1 MHYQFNAT
9 DWKRLSSIERAQ
21 RCQFLS
27 EEAMM
32 MAEKAVPELR
42 VRYCEFAEA
51 FLRACKRLRRQGQS
65 LEGRPRSEVSRA

>member
-51 FLRACKRLRRQGQS
+51 FLRLANDLDVKAQ
-65 LEGRPRSEVSRA
+65 VSRGDPARK